1 MKRKICVI
9 TGSRAEYGLLYWLM
23 KGVQGA
29 NDLQLQIIATG
40 THLSPEFGLTYK
52 EIEEDGFKINKKVEM
67 ILSADT
73 PSAIAKS
80 TGLGMIAFADVFAD
94 LKPDV
99 AVILGDRYEVFAAAF
114 AALVACIPIAH
125 IGGGETTECAFDESI
140 RHSITK
146 MAFLHF
152 TAAEEYRKGVIQLG
166 EDPSRVFNVGGTGID
181 AIIKTDL
188 LKKKELEQR
197 LGFNF
202 WSRNLMVT
210 FHPVTLEKNSSEM
223 QFEELLAA
231 LKRLNDTRIIF
242 TAPNADTDG
251 RVIME
256 MINSF
261 VSEYP
266 ERSIAFTSMGQMN
279 YYSALQYV
287 DAVVGNSSSG
297 LSEAPSFRIGI
308 INIGDRQKGRLKVDS
323 VIDCEPEKESILN
336 AIDKVY
342 SKEYQEKLSKV
353 KNPFG
358 DGHASEKILDVL
370 RTISLPGEPKKV
382 FHDL

>member
-23 KGVQGA
+23 KGIQDA

-52 EIEEDGFKINKKVEM
+52 EIEEDGFVIDKKVEM
-67 ILSADT
+67 VLSADT
-73 PSAIAKS
+73 PSAITKS
-80 TGLGMIAFADVFAD
+80 TGLGMISFAEVFAD

-99 AVILGDRYEVFAAAF
+99 AVVLGDRYEVFAATF
-114 AALVACIPIAH
+114 AVLVACIPIAH
-125 IGGGETTECAFDESI
+125 IGGGEVTEGAFDEAI

-152 TAAEEYRKGVIQLG
+152 TAAEEYRKRVIQLG
-166 EDPSRVFNVGGTGID
+166 EDSSRVFNVGGMGID

-188 LKKKELEQR
+188 LKKRDLEQR

-202 WSRNLMVT
+202 QLKNLLVT
-210 FHPVTLEKNSSEM
+210 FHPVTLEKNSSEK
-223 QFEELLAA
+223 QFAELLAA
-231 LKRLNDTRIIF
+231 LETLNDTYIIF

-251 RVIME
+251 RIIIK
-256 MINSF
+256 MINDF
-261 VSEYP
+261 VSENSDM
-266 ERSIAFTSMGQMN
+266 SIAFTSMGQLN
-279 YYSALQYV
+279 YHSTLQYV

-297 LSEAPSFRIGI
+297 LSEAPSFRIGT
-308 INIGDRQKGRLKVDS
+308 INIGDRQKGRLKVDC

-336 AIDKVY
+336 AIGKVY
-342 SKEYQEKLSKV
+342 SREYQEKLSQV

-370 RTISLPGEPKKV
+370 RTIGLPGDPKKV